1 MSGAL
6 EILMR
11 SIAVAVSDIVCARII
26 GHAEQA
32 TAALAEK
39 VDTLHGK
46 VEMLGQVI
54 ESIPNRADCL

>member
-11 SIAVAVSDIVCARII
+11 SIAVAVSDLMCVKII
-26 GHAEQA
+26 EHAEQA

-39 VDTLHGK
+39 VDAVHNK
-46 VEMLGQVI
+46 VELLGQVV
-54 ESIPNRADCL
+54 ENIPGSAERL

>member
-26 GHAEQA
+26 EHAEIA
-32 TAALAEK
+32 TATLAEK
-39 VDTLHGK
+39 VDTLHSR
-46 VEMLGQVI
+46 VELLGQI
-54 ESIPNRADCL
+54 FENIPNRADCL